1 MTPMT
6 LFDHFD
12 PDDANEAVVTGI
24 GQIGDRSFVAAVFDF
39 GVQGGSMGVEAGS
52 RLQAAMRRAL
62 ELRLPF
68 VAVTSTGG
76 ARLQEGMAAL
86 AQMPG
91 TVAAS
96 IELGAAGVPRISVLS
111 NPTTGGVYASFAS
124 LADFII
130 AEAGATI
137 GFAGPRVVETATG
150 EPLPPGSHTAEA
162 AFRAGLVD
170 AVVPSEQIK
179 PTLALLLELLAP

>member
-1 MTPMT
+1 MTAMT

-12 PDDANEAVVTGI
+12 AFDANEAVISGTAK
-24 GQIGDRSFVAAVFDF
+24 IGDYSAIAAVFDF
-39 GVQGGSMGVEAGS
+39 EFQGGSMGVAAGG
-52 RLQAAMRRAL
+52 RLVAAMRHAL
-62 ELRLPF
+62 ESRLPF
-68 VAVTSTGG
+68 IAVTSTGG

-86 AQMPG
+86 AQMPR

-96 IELGAAGVPRISVLS
+96 LELAQAGVPRISVLS

-130 AEAGATI
+130 AVQDATI
-137 GFAGPRVVETATG
+137 GFAGPRVVEATTG
-150 EPLPPGSHTAEA
+150 VPLSPGSHTAEA

-170 AVVPSEQIK
+170 IVLPRDEIK
-179 PTLALLLELLAP
+179 PTLALLLELLAS